1 MKETIYKEDAIYTI
15 KNMLGIARNEKI
27 VTKESAMYALR
38 ALSSAQPEPQWISV
52 EDRLPEEDDMYL
64 VTVHPRYIVPG
75 GIQIDMLGW
84 HEGKWNFQYFDGRDA
99 VFPDPV
105 IAWQPLPAP
114 YREGET

>member
-1 MKETIYKEDAIYTI
+1 MRLIDADELKTAFPRSDNSTPVLVASVRATINHMPTI
-15 KNMLGIARNEKI
+15 
-27 VTKESAMYALR
+27 
-38 ALSSAQPEPQWISV
+38 EPQQQWIPCK
-52 EDRLPEEDDMYL
+52 ERLPEEDDMYL

-114 YREGET
+114 YREDET